1 MQNSRQKFC
10 SYKKKC
16 HLWKNW
22 NIMLDVVKVASYIS
36 RRYEREYGSP
46 IDEMKLHKL
55 LYFAQRESLIQLD
68 QPLFATAFQAWK
80 YGPVL
85 VQIRSLYKQGKL
97 TQRVTFEEI
106 APYRTV
112 FDKVFEQYAPKDA
125 WSLSSITHGEISW
138 QKARVGIPA
147 GENSDALIDLDDIRK
162 DAHQIKLRRYFL
174 SHIQTVR

>member
-1 MQNSRQKFC
+1 M
-10 SYKKKC
+10 KKKE
-16 HLWKNW
+16 
-22 NIMLDVVKVASYIS
+22 IMLDVVKVASYIS
-36 RRYEREYGSP
+36 RRYEREYGSQ

-55 LYFAQRESLIQLD
+55 LYFAQRESIIQLD
-68 QPLFATAFQAWK
+68 QPLFADSFQAWK

-97 TQRVTFEEI
+97 TERLTSEEI
-106 APYRTV
+106 ATYQTV

-147 GENSDALIDLDDIRK
+147 GVNSDTLIALDDIRK
-162 DAHQIKLRRYFL
+162 DANHIKLRRYYL
-174 SHIQTVR
+174 SHLQPTR

>member
-1 MQNSRQKFC
+1 
-10 SYKKKC
+10 
-16 HLWKNW
+16 
-22 NIMLDVVKVASYIS
+22 MLDVVKVASYIS

>member
-1 MQNSRQKFC
+1 M
-10 SYKKKC
+10 KKKE
-16 HLWKNW
+16 
-22 NIMLDVVKVASYIS
+22 IMLDVVKVASYIS
-36 RRYEREYGSP
+36 RRYEREYGSQ

-55 LYFAQRESLIQLD
+55 LYFAQRESIIQLD
-68 QPLFATAFQAWK
+68 QPLFADSFQAWK

-97 TQRVTFEEI
+97 TERLTSEEI
-106 APYRTV
+106 ATYQTV

-147 GENSDALIDLDDIRK
+147 GENSDTLIALDDIRNT
-162 DAHQIKLRRYFL
+162 I
-174 SHIQTVR
+174 

>member
-1 MQNSRQKFC
+1 
-10 SYKKKC
+10 
-16 HLWKNW
+16 
-22 NIMLDVVKVASYIS
+22 MLDVVKVASYIS
-36 RRYEREYGSP
+36 RRYKQEFGSS

-68 QPLFATAFQAWK
+68 HPLFATAFQAWK

-97 TQRVTFEEI
+97 TKKMAPEEI

-138 QKARVGIPA
+138 QKARIGIPE
-147 GENSDALIDLDDIRK
+147 GENSDVLIDLDDIRK
-162 DAHQIKLRRYFL
+162 DAHHIKLRRYYL
-174 SHIQTVR
+174 RHLQPVH

>member
-1 MQNSRQKFC
+1 
-10 SYKKKC
+10 
-16 HLWKNW
+16 
-22 NIMLDVVKVASYIS
+22 MLDVVKVASYIS
-36 RRYEREYGSP
+36 RRYEREYGSQ

-68 QPLFATAFQAWK
+68 RPLYAESFQAWK

-97 TQRVTFEEI
+97 TERLTSEEI
-106 APYRTV
+106 ATYQTV

-147 GENSDALIDLDDIRK
+147 GENSDTLIALDVIRK
-162 DAHQIKLRRYFL
+162 DAHHIKLRRYYL
-174 SHIQTVR
+174 SYLQSSR

>member
-1 MQNSRQKFC
+1 M
-10 SYKKKC
+10 KKKE
-16 HLWKNW
+16 
-22 NIMLDVVKVASYIS
+22 IMLDVVKVASYIS
-36 RRYEREYGSP
+36 RRYEREYGSQ

-68 QPLFATAFQAWK
+68 RPLFAESFQAWK

-97 TQRVTFEEI
+97 TERLTSEEI
-106 APYRTV
+106 APYQTV

-147 GENSDALIDLDDIRK
+147 GENSDTLIALDDIRK
-162 DAHQIKLRRYFL
+162 DAHHIKLRRYYL
-174 SHIQTVR
+174 SYLQSTR

>member
-1 MQNSRQKFC
+1 
-10 SYKKKC
+10 
-16 HLWKNW
+16 
-22 NIMLDVVKVASYIS
+22 MLDVVKVASYIS
-36 RRYEREYGSP
+36 CRYEREFGSL

-85 VQIRSLYKQGKL
+85 VQIRSLFKQGKL
-97 TQRVTFEEI
+97 TDSVTSEEI
-106 APYRTV
+106 SPYQTV

-125 WSLSSITHGEISW
+125 WSLSSITHGEVSW

-162 DAHQIKLRRYFL
+162 DAHHIKLRRYYL
-174 SHIQTVR
+174 SHLRPVL